1 MKKIAIPVILFV
13 VIAVGSIVFGV
24 SISYR
29 KVQYQKDAVAHVFVV
44 NEDGGELVAEY
55 NGVTTKVLGQ
65 NVDRVFK
72 AIKGNEME
80 YLFSRPKYNNDT
92 AIKLKFSDGATYE
105 VAHDNPEEDSV
116 FVIYNYKGKNYF
128 IRIKGYNS
136 FSWLERA
143 ISPQGIYNENE
154 IIN

>member
-1 MKKIAIPVILFV
+1 MKKIAIPIILFV
-13 VIAVGSIVFGV
+13 IIAVGSIVFCV

-29 KVQYQKDAVAHVFVV
+29 KVQYQKDAVAHIIDVK
-44 NEDGGELVAEY
+44 EDGGELVAEY
-55 NGVTTKVLGQ
+55 NGVTTKVVGQ

-80 YLFSRPKYNNDT
+80 YLFSRPEYDSDT
-92 AIKLKFSDGATYE
+92 SITLKFSDGATYV

-116 FVIYNYKGKNYF
+116 FVIYNHKGKDYL

-154 IIN
+154 IVN